1 MAETIGTYYFQLAPS
16 AEGVSKKMSAVLGD
30 AGKDAGGALSGAFS
44 GAIGGVANAVTSAV
58 MGAVSSATQAVG
70 DFAVSAVKAGM
81 DFDSAMSQ
89 VAATMGTSVDE
100 IGELRDFAQQMGST
114 TAFSATQAAESLN
127 YMALAGYDAT
137 KSMEML
143 PTVLDLAAAGGIGLA
158 YASDMVTDASSALG
172 LTTEQTALMVD
183 QMAMASSKSNTS
195 VSQLGEAMLTI
206 GATARN
212 VSGGTEELATMLG
225 VLADNGIKGSEG
237 GTHLRNILLAMN
249 PTTEAAAKAWE
260 MLGVATYDAYGNL
273 RPMPDVMTD
282 LAAAMDGMTDEEKN
296 QTIASMF
303 NKTDLAAVNALL
315 GTSAERYEEL
325 SEDIAGAWYSEEGFQ
340 ETLAT
345 YGTSLQNM
353 RAGMSL
359 LGVDS
364 ETFDKILKESGG
376 DAEAFVD
383 ALWEATNTG
392 TTYDDVIK
400 GLSMSTT
407 DLQDALDGVEG
418 SASKMSGTQLDNL
431 AGDITLFN
439 SALEGAQI
447 AVSDGLTPT
456 LREFVQFGAEGL
468 SELTTGFKEGGLAGA
483 AEALGGI
490 ISDGINTVLSE
501 LPGIIEGGANILL
514 TLAGSLAENAS
525 LIMPAIQQ
533 VIETLISTA
542 MTLIP
547 QLLIMGNDIL
557 MGIVQGITKALP
569 DLIPMAAEL
578 ISVIATTIAGF
589 LPENQQIGM
598 DLLMALG
605 EGLTK
610 ALPAIISMIP
620 PIIDALISVIIG
632 NQLLFIQAGTTILES
647 LLGDGNLNTIIKSL
661 VDNIPAIIDA
671 VIGSIIEAIPLFIE
685 AGFTLFV
692 ALVENLP
699 GIIGELVGAVID
711 IEDALLQE
719 LANLIVKFEDI
730 GGQIMQG
737 LADGIVNAGDAV
749 VSTAKGVL
757 DKIPQGAKDLF
768 QINSPSKLFE
778 GYGEYL
784 DMGLA
789 LGIESNADVPQSAMT
804 SMAQDVSTAFTP
816 ASSETTNIENN
827 TVGGGDIVIPVYIGQ
842 ERIDEII
849 VNATNRVNYKSGGR
863 S

>member
-16 AEGVSKKMSAVLGD
+16 AEGISEKMSAVLGD
-30 AGKDAGGALSGAFS
+30 AGKDAGGSIASGLSGALT
-44 GAIGGVANAVTSAV
+44 GVAGFA
-58 MGAVSSATQAVG
+58 GA
-70 DFAVSAVKAGM
+70 
-81 DFDSAMSQ
+81 
-89 VAATMGTSVDE
+89 
-100 IGELRDFAQQMGST
+100 
-114 TAFSATQAAESLN
+114 
-127 YMALAGYDAT
+127 ALAGVTAAVGTLTGAIVESGEALLDAT
-137 KSMEML
+137 VAAAEYGDNVDKMSQKMGISAEAYQEWEAVMQHSGTSMETL
-143 PTVLDLAAAGGIGLA
+143 K
-158 YASDMVTDASSALG
+158 ASMKTMASQAQKNNEAFQALG
-172 LTTEQTALMVD
+172 ITEEEVATL
-183 QMAMASSKSNTS
+183 
-195 VSQLGEAMLTI
+195 SQEDLFGKVIEGLQGMEEGTERTYIAGQLLGR
-206 GATARN
+206 GAT
-212 VSGGTEELATMLG
+212 ELG
-225 VLADNGIKGSEG
+225 
-237 GTHLRNILLAMN
+237 
-249 PTTEAAAKAWE
+249 
-260 MLGVATYDAYGNL
+260 
-273 RPMPDVMTD
+273 
-282 LAAAMDGMTDEEKN
+282 
-296 QTIASMF
+296 
-303 NKTDLAAVNALL
+303 ALL
-315 GTSAERYEEL
+315 NTSAEDTQAMKDRLHEL
-325 SEDIAGAWYSEEGFQ
+325 GGVMSDEDVKAAAAFQ
-340 ETLAT
+340 D
-345 YGTSLQNM
+345 SLQDMTTGFEALQRNLVSGFM
-353 RAGMSL
+353 PSLTSVMDGVTDIFAG
-359 LGVDS
+359 D
-364 ETFDKILKESGG
+364 TD
-376 DAEAFVD
+376 
-383 ALWEATNTG
+383 
-392 TTYDDVIK
+392 K
-400 GLSMSTT
+400 GLENIS
-407 DLQDALDGVEG
+407 AGVEG
-418 SASKMSGTQLDNL
+418 LIGNITDLVPKLLSIGGSLVGTLAQSVLDNL
-431 AGDITLFN
+431 
-439 SALEGAQI
+439 
-447 AVSDGLTPT
+447 PT
-456 LREFVQFGAEGL
+456 LIQVGGEQLVALMEGL
-468 SELTTGFKEGGLAGA
+468 SAPGNIETVMA
-483 AEALGGI
+483 AVQTI
-490 ISDGINTVLSE
+490 
-501 LPGIIEGGANILL
+501 
-514 TLAGSLAENAS
+514 
-525 LIMPAIQQ
+525 
-533 VIETLISTA
+533 IETLLSTA
-542 MTLIP
+542 TTVIP

-557 MGIVQGITKALP
+557 RGIVQGITEALP

-598 DLLMALG
+598 DLLLALG

-610 ALPAIISMIP
+610 ALPAIIGMIP

-789 LGIESNADVPQSAMT
+789 LGIEQNADVPQSAMT
-804 SMAQDVSTAFTP
+804 SMARDVSTAFTP
-816 ASSETTNIENN
+816 ASNETTNIENN

-863 S
+863 T

>member
-70 DFAVSAVKAGM
+70 DFAVSAVNAGM

-114 TAFSATQAAESLN
+114 TAFSATQAAEALN

-547 QLLIMGNDIL
+547 QLLTMGNDIMRAI
-557 MGIVQGITKALP
+557 MGGITEMLP
-569 DLIPMAAEL
+569 DIIPMAAEL
-578 ISVIATTIAGF
+578 ISSIITTIAGF
-589 LPENQQIGM
+589 LPENQKIGM
-598 DLLMALG
+598 DLLMAVG
-605 EGLTK
+605 DGLMA
-610 ALPAIISMIP
+610 ALPTLLGMLPTIIE
-620 PIIDALISVIIG
+620 ALVNVLLG
-632 NQLLFIQAGTTILES
+632 NYLLFIQAGTTLFES
-647 LLGDGNLNTIIKSL
+647 LLGDGNLNTIITAL
-661 VDNIPAIIDA
+661 VATLPAIFDA
-671 VIGSIIEAIPLFIE
+671 LIGTIIEAIPLFVT
-685 AGFTLFV
+685 AGFDLLV
-692 ALVENLP
+692 ALVENTP
-699 GIIGELVGAVID
+699 GIILALISAIID
-711 IEDALLQE
+711 IEDAMLQE

-789 LGIESNADVPQSAMT
+789 LGIEQNADVPQSAMT
-804 SMAQDVSTAFTP
+804 SMARDVSTAFAPET
-816 ASSETTNIENN
+816 SETTNIENN